1 MVVGGRFSFSQFA
14 ARHHTFLPHY
24 KYLPV
29 PPSTLNTTLFGPL
42 SRHFRV
48 RSLTIPRPSF
58 AHREFCVLTRL
69 CALDLLI
76 NKRPS
81 RQNFLATPFA
91 KMEAIQTHPSNAAQA
106 KAFTAPGSLSFPGG
120 AGDLTPPS
128 AVGDKGLAMTAGH
141 QQLLGAQVS
150 NGTGVIP
157 ATPAATPAAMQGG
170 SGLTPTLQ

>member
-1 MVVGGRFSFSQFA
+1 
-14 ARHHTFLPHY
+14 
-24 KYLPV
+24 
-29 PPSTLNTTLFGPL
+29 
-42 SRHFRV
+42 
-48 RSLTIPRPSF
+48 
-58 AHREFCVLTRL
+58 
-69 CALDLLI
+69 
-76 NKRPS
+76 
-81 RQNFLATPFA
+81 
-91 KMEAIQTHPSNAAQA
+91 MEAIQTHPSNAAQA